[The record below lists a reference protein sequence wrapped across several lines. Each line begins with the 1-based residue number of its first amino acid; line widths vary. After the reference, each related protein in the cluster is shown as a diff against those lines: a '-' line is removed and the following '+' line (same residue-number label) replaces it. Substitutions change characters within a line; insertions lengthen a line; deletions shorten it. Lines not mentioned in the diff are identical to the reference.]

1 MCVSSLFSP
10 VLAHTLYLKSSVL
23 RMLGLVAIV
32 LTTMSYSVVS
42 TASTYTVDEKPIQA
56 LQNQTFT
63 IGVLSNKARKHIGFT
78 SPIAKYLG
86 QQLAPYGYTEGRV
99 KVTNSIVELG
109 QWLDTG
115 EVDMVSETLFA
126 ALKLQQEHNADIRL
140 HRWKKGQA
148 DYQTVFFARKDSD
161 IHTLEDLVGKT
172 LVLEDR
178 SSTSGFY
185 MPVQTL
191 ISQQLAMTSQSAPS
205 RITNPDSINIIVAGD
220 VLRRADEISLST
232 WVAHGQADAGA
243 FANTN
248 WDDSGD
254 MPPHIKPDMAI
265 IYRTEFIPRSVIL
278 MRRDLPSQVKQTIE
292 TSLVNAHQSAE
303 GKAALYKFQKTS
315 KVEAFS
321 PARLQSFA
329 DYNQYRMQ
337 IESMRFK

>member
-1 MCVSSLFSP
+1 MRVSSISSP
-10 VLAHTLYLKSSVL
+10 MLAHTLRLKSAAL
-23 RMLGLVAIV
+23 KGLGLIA
-32 LTTMSYSVVS
+32 LGLCTTGYSVTS
-42 TASTYTVDEKPIQA
+42 LASDTTTELTPVQVE
-56 LQNQTFT
+56 QNKTFT
-63 IGVLSNKARKHIGFT
+63 IGVLSSKARKHIGFT

-86 QQLAPYGYTEGRV
+86 HQLAPYGYTEGRV
-99 KVTNSIVELG
+99 KVTNSIIELG
-109 QWLDTG
+109 QWLDSG
-115 EVDMVSETLFA
+115 DIDMVSETLFA
-126 ALKLQQEHNADIRL
+126 ALKLQEEHKADIRL

-148 DYQTVFFARKDSD
+148 DYQTVFFARKDSG
-161 IHTLEDLVGKT
+161 IHTLDDLVGKT

-191 ISQQLAMTSQSAPS
+191 INQQLAMVSQPVSTQ
-205 RITNPDSINIIVAGD
+205 ITNPDSVNIVVAGD
-220 VLRRADEISLST
+220 ILRRADEISLST

-248 WDDSGD
+248 WEDSGD
-254 MPPHIKPDMAI
+254 MPPHIKPEMEI

-278 MRRDLPSQVKQTIE
+278 LRRNLPFKVKRAIE

-315 KVEAFS
+315 KFEAFS
-321 PARLQSFA
+321 PERLQSFA

-337 IESMRFK
+337 IESMWFK